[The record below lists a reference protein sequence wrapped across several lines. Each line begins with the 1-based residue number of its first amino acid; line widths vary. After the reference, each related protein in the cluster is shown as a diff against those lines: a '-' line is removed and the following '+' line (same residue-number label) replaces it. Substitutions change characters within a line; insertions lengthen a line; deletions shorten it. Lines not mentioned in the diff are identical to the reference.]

1 MENPSKKTSYAKHI
15 IKCYKDDLRYRI
27 SKKLMNDLP
36 SLEGRTQ
43 WYADTLLKYSSL
55 PLLYSALFYD
65 PDLEDIRYIR
75 DTAKNVLSFDHNN
88 AFLVNA
94 LMKKAPFE
102 SGSPDFDEWDKLNT
116 VPKDYYGGDRVLLIL
131 GSAHPNGHVRE
142 QCLRRFLKHST
153 MLNHIIYRLNDN
165 VPAVRRAAGE
175 VLAEYLKRP
184 DASRELIRAIPYVEY
199 VRRGERAHRDAAFSM
214 EELDSLLRKA
224 IAENKVRV
232 HEGIC
237 YNAFTLHPDALQC
250 DTLPELFRKEN
261 NGEQRVLLERLYL
274 QTAPQ
279 PISREVLNIFMEDN
293 YEGVRRTV
301 YAYRIQ
307 HEGIWEGFEELLCSK
322 SRRIRKFAEQQL
334 AKAGFDVADYCR
346 KHLPETMLALSDT
359 DTKEDIPLI
368 RPYLDTHPCE
378 ALTALVRLKA
388 EDSSKLIYDSMHS
401 DDPAVAR
408 TAYRLAR
415 GVKCF
420 DEKQLLSMIRNDNS
434 DPVLQWR
441 EISLLTKDGVWQ
453 VMPHLIR
460 LAGEYPR
467 LNRNILYL
475 IKKNLHTKVKLPADL
490 KNEIQQALRDR
501 IQKGIPC
508 EVNNRIFYVMN

>member
-1 MENPSKKTSYAKHI
+1 MENAPKKTSYAKHI
-15 IKCYKDDLRYRI
+15 IKCYKDDLKYRI
-27 SKKLMNDLP
+27 SKNLMNYLP
-36 SLEGRTQ
+36 NLEGRMQ
-43 WYADTLLKYSSL
+43 WYADTLLKYSSF

-65 PDLEDIRYIR
+65 PDIEDIRYIR
-75 DTAKNVLSFDHNN
+75 DTANNIFGFNHDN
-88 AFLVNA
+88 AFFVNA

-142 QCLRRFLKHST
+142 QCLRRFLKHSS

-165 VPAVRRAAGE
+165 VPAVRKAAGE

-184 DASRELIRAIPYVEY
+184 DAYRELIRAIPYVEY

-224 IAENKVRV
+224 ISENKLRVRD
-232 HEGIC
+232 GIC
-237 YNAFTLHPDALQC
+237 YNAFKLHPDASRC
-250 DTLPELFRKEN
+250 DTLLKLFRKER
-261 NGEQRVLLERLYL
+261 NGEQRVLLERMYL

-334 AKAGFDVADYCR
+334 DKNGFDVADYCR
-346 KHLPETMLALSDT
+346 KHLPDTILALSDKG
-359 DTKEDIPLI
+359 TKEDIPLI

-378 ALTALVRLKA
+378 ALTALVRLIA
-388 EDSSKLIYDSMHS
+388 EDSSKLIYDNMHS
-401 DDPAVAR
+401 DDPAVAK

-415 GVKCF
+415 GLKCF
-420 DEKQLLSMIRNDNS
+420 DVKQLISMIHNDDS
-434 DPVLQWR
+434 DTVLQQR
-441 EISLLTKDGVWQ
+441 EILLLTKDGAWH

-460 LAGEYPR
+460 LAGKYPR

-475 IKKNLHTKVKLPADL
+475 IKKNLQTKVKLPADL
-490 KNEIQQALRDR
+490 KNEIQQALREGSH
-501 IQKGIPC
+501 KGIPY